1 MLAYTL
7 RRTLWAIPTILA
19 VITAC
24 YLLLHLTPGG
34 PFDTEK
40 QLSAAV
46 LANLNAKYHLDEP
59 LWLQYLHYLGSLLHG
74 DLGPSFRYAD
84 WTVNDLVWKALPVSL
99 GVGGVSVPI
108 ALVIGVALGTVAAV
122 RRDRFVDH
130 FVMVL
135 GNIGNVV
142 PPFVLGPVLVW
153 IFAILLKTSEGYGW
167 LPAGGWGE
175 GEWRY
180 RVLPIV
186 LLTIINVAA
195 IARVM
200 RGSMIE
206 VLSGNFIRTARAKG
220 LPGRTI
226 VLRHAMKPALMPVVS
241 LLGSICI
248 SSITAAVVTESV
260 FALPGLG
267 QLVVNGAIN
276 RDYTLVLGLVVLT
289 TAIAVLFNLL
299 VDLAYAWLDPR
310 IRY

>member
-7 RRTLWAIPTILA
+7 RRVMWAVPTVLS
-19 VITAC
+19 VITVC

-34 PFDTEK
+34 PFDSDK
-40 QLSAAV
+40 KLSAEV

-59 LWLQYLHYLGSLLHG
+59 LWKQYLDYLGALLHG
-74 DLGPSFRYAD
+74 DLGPSLRYTD
-84 WTVNDLVWKALPVSL
+84 WSVNDLVRRALPVSL
-99 GVGGVSVPI
+99 GIGGISVPI
-108 ALVIGVALGTVAAV
+108 ALVLGVALGTLAAV
-122 RRDRFVDH
+122 RRNSLVDH
-130 FVMVL
+130 FVMLL
-135 GNIGNVV
+135 GNLGNVV

-153 IFAILLKTSEGYGW
+153 IFAVLLKTSAGQSW
-167 LPAGGWGE
+167 LPAGGWGD
-175 GEWRY
+175 GAWSY
-180 RVLPIV
+180 RVLPV
-186 LLTIINVAA
+186 ALLVIINMAS

-200 RGSMIE
+200 RGSLIE

-220 LPGRTI
+220 LPNRTI
-226 VLRHAMKPALMPVVS
+226 VLRHALRPALMPVVS
-241 LLGSICI
+241 LLGSVCI

-267 QLVVNGAIN
+267 QLIVNGAIN

-289 TAIAVLFNLL
+289 TVVAVLFNLL

>member
-7 RRTLWAIPTILA
+7 RRALWAIPTILA

-34 PFDTEK
+34 PFDSEK
-40 QLSAAV
+40 HLSAAV
-46 LANLNAKYHLDEP
+46 LANLDAKYHIDQP
-59 LWLQYLHYLGSLLHG
+59 LWKQYLLYIDSLLHG
-74 DLGPSFRYAD
+74 DLGASFRYTD
-84 WTVNDLVWKALPVSL
+84 WSVSELVWKALPVSL
-99 GVGGVSVPI
+99 GVGGISVPI

-122 RRDRFVDH
+122 RRNGVIDYG
-130 FVMVL
+130 VMLL
-135 GNIGNVV
+135 GNLGSVV
-142 PPFVLGPVLVW
+142 PPFILGPVLVW
-153 IFAILLKTSEGYGW
+153 VFAILIKRGEHGL
-167 LPAGGWGE
+167 LPAGGWGD
-175 GEWRY
+175 GDWHY

-186 LLTIINVAA
+186 LLVIINVST

-220 LPGRTI
+220 LAGRTI
-226 VLRHAMKPALMPVVS
+226 VLRHALKPALMPVVS
-241 LLGSICI
+241 LLGSLCI

-276 RDYTLVLGLVVLT
+276 RDYTLVLGLVALI
-289 TAIAVLFNLL
+289 TAFAVLFNLL